1 MTIEEV
7 ILTKQIEMN
16 NNWDSIKEVE
26 TEAFCLFRERLGGN
40 QLLTPVKIDSAKAF
54 ETLKTDKHLSKI
66 FSSMLDVYNQLP
78 YHPDMAFDAAWR
90 CLEYEMKLY
99 AQRAWGARADMK
111 LDDFFSRVSKEVF
124 VSLINSDPHLQNAY
138 NSLICNVSLSALKYM
153 TLRLYFRKDLSV
165 APQMAFVRGRA
176 NSILGEELLPALFD
190 AYKKDDGSLDTKG
203 VNDIARRFDRILQ
216 GLDVNAGDKTFNAIS
231 FDKRIE
237 LLLSVV
243 LYSSRCERF
252 HGDIYSPFKS
262 SKAKMTT
269 YYEYYFLTL
278 CCLFFFWLQLY
289 KLVEREGSLQQ
300 FVNFDEIENSVCST
314 IDNMLNILPK
324 D

>member
-16 NNWDSIKEVE
+16 NNWDSVKEVE
-26 TEAFCLFRERLGGN
+26 TEAFCLFRERLGDN
-40 QLLTPVKIDSAKAF
+40 QLLTPVKIDSANAF

-78 YHPDMAFDAAWR
+78 YLPDMAFDAVWR

-111 LDDFFSRVSKEVF
+111 LDDFFPRISKEVF
-124 VSLINSDPHLQNAY
+124 ESLINSDHHLQNAY

-176 NSILGEELLPALFD
+176 NSILGEELLAALFD
-190 AYKKDDGSLDTKG
+190 AYKKDDGSLDPKG
-203 VNDIARRFDRILQ
+203 INDIARRFDRILQ
-216 GLDVNAGDKTFNAIS
+216 GLDVNAGDKTFDAIS

-262 SKAKMTT
+262 SKAKLTT
-269 YYEYYFLTL
+269 YYEYYFLTQ
-278 CCLFFFWLQLY
+278 CCLFFFWLQMY
-289 KLVEREGSLQQ
+289 KLVEREDSLPQ
-300 FVNFDEIENSVCST
+300 FVNFGEIENSVCST
-314 IDNMLNILPK
+314 IDNMLKILPK

>member
-40 QLLTPVKIDSAKAF
+40 QLLTPVKIESAKAF
-54 ETLKTDKHLSKI
+54 ETLKNDKHLSKI

-111 LDDFFSRVSKEVF
+111 LDDFFPRVSKEVF
-124 VSLINSDPHLQNAY
+124 VSLINSDPHLQNTY

-176 NSILGEELLPALFD
+176 NSILGEELLSALFD
-190 AYKKDDGSLDTKG
+190 AYKKDDGSLDAKG

-216 GLDVNAGDKTFNAIS
+216 GLDVNAEDKTFNAIS

-289 KLVEREGSLQQ
+289 KLVEREDSLPQ
-300 FVNFDEIENSVCST
+300 FVKFDEIENSVCST
-314 IDNMLNILPK
+314 IENMLNILPK
-324 D
+324 N

>member
-1 MTIEEV
+1 MTKEEV
-7 ILTKQIEMN
+7 ILTKQIAMN

-26 TEAFCLFRERLGGN
+26 TEAFCLFRERLGDN
-40 QLLTPVKIDSAKAF
+40 QLLVPVKIDSDNAF
-54 ETLKTDKHLSKI
+54 ETFKTDKHLSKI

-111 LDDFFSRVSKEVF
+111 LDVFFSRISKEVF
-124 VSLINSDPHLQNAY
+124 ESLINSDPHLQNAY

-153 TLRLYFRKDLSV
+153 ALRLYFRKDLSV

-176 NSILGEELLPALFD
+176 NSILGEELLSALFD
-190 AYKKDDGSLDTKG
+190 AYKNDDGLLDAKG

-237 LLLSVV
+237 LLISVV

-262 SKAKMTT
+262 SKAKLTT

-289 KLVEREGSLQQ
+289 KLVERGDSLLQ
-300 FVNFDEIENSVCST
+300 FVNFGEIETSVCST
-314 IDNMLNILPK
+314 IENMLKILPK